1 MDKRFAAVLGFIM
14 GIYLDV
20 LTSKQVGISAIVL
33 TFIGYICGFFD
44 KSFSK
49 ESKITIILMVIGSTF
64 VYEVICYIYSSIF
77 QNEEKALQFMVSVYN
92 CDWDG
97 FKPRR
102 MMHQVKRFVNL
113 AEDVEI
119 IRGMLKD
126 RLGIDGVD
134 TFEIGSTIVSHSGA
148 GLVGLVY
155 LK

>member
-77 QNEEKALQFMVSVYN
+77 QNVPLDVL
-92 CDWDG
+92 G
-97 FKPRR
+97 FTKILLIELLFNGLLTIILYP
-102 MMHQVKRFVNL
+102 
-113 AEDVEI
+113 I
-119 IRGMLKD
+119 IRS
-126 RLGIDGVD
+126 LGNIAERIFKTSKV
-134 TFEIGSTIVSHSGA
+134 ISNYVLNS
-148 GLVGLVY
+148 
-155 LK
+155 